1 MRNLISGVV
10 GVLFGGAI
18 LLYGLSG
25 QGRPRGAGA
34 FAAGQMIG
42 MVFGVLLLGGGVFY
56 LVQAAREWSDRDWE
70 QEPKRRK
77 RRRKPGVAVMRP
89 TSEVSSGKGGPPATG
104 ITCPECQSALRV
116 PPDSPAGK
124 RFKCAKC
131 GAVATVPGE
140 ATRLTASP
148 PAPPRSGRKPVRD
161 PDLIDNEEE

>member
-18 LLYGLSG
+18 LLYGLSS
-25 QGRPRGAGA
+25 PRGAGA
-34 FAAGQMIG
+34 FAAGQMMG
-42 MVFGVLLLGGGVFY
+42 MVFGALFLGGGVFY

-77 RRRKPGVAVMRP
+77 RRRRPAVAVMRP
-89 TSEVSSGKGGPPATG
+89 TSEASSDKGGPSATS

-124 RFKCAKC
+124 RFRCAKC
-131 GAVATVPGE
+131 GAVARVPG
-140 ATRLTASP
+140 
-148 PAPPRSGRKPVRD
+148 K
-161 PDLIDNEEE
+161 EE